1 MAARAFSI
9 RDALIAS
16 RWAEQIRPRGY
27 RVVITPRYEDAEE
40 IIEVYIPNA
49 KTPAFRVRQTEHSV
63 VITDA
68 VGLSLSFSTLA
79 DALLAMVPVSR
90 LGRRE
95 MLKGANPTWLPTGP
109 TGPGGGADNL

>member
-16 RWAEQIRPRGY
+16 RWAEQIHPRGY

-40 IIEVYIPNA
+40 TIEVYIPNA
-49 KTPAFRVRQTEHSV
+49 KAPAFRVRQTERSV

-68 VGLSLSFSTLA
+68 VGLALSFSTLA

-90 LGRRE
+90 SGRRQ

-109 TGPGGGADNL
+109 ARPGGGANSL